1 MEWLA
6 DNPELGKWVLI
17 LGAALGFAL
26 IIWFGRKRLLVAI
39 PISVGFLLLA
49 ATVIPGFI
57 PARYAAQRNA
67 CIHNLRQYAK
77 AKLSWAEQHG
87 KTADETPSMLDLVRT
102 NTTQAGLLR
111 GPLACPRG
119 GIYTLGTVA
128 EPPTCSLSGKGHHL
142 NDSTAVR

>member
-6 DNPELGKWVLI
+6 DNPELGEWVLI

-26 IIWFGRKRLLVAI
+26 IIWFGRKRLLVTI
-39 PISVGFLLLA
+39 PILVGFLLLA

-67 CIHNLRQYAK
+67 CIHNLHQIAK
-77 AKLSWAEQHG
+77 AKLSWAEQHE
-87 KTADETPSMLDLVRT
+87 KTADETPSILDLIRT
-102 NTTQAGLLR
+102 NATQAGLLR

-119 GIYTLGTVA
+119 GTYKLGTVA
-128 EPPTCSLSGKGHHL
+128 EPPTCSLSDKGHR
-142 NDSTAVR
+142 SEKVSATA